1 RVNHLGRATD
11 TILFAASEFGGLF
24 KSTDAGRTWVRL
36 DAHLPTRVSD
46 VKASPADPN
55 LVVATSVYDGRV
67 NSFAGINVSHD
78 GGATWTEPASTTPPT
93 GFCSDVR
100 NFNEPSAFG
109 IAFDPENATHI
120 FVGTNC
126 GLAKSTDAGVN
137 WTFINPGPGSS
148 ATN

>member
-1 RVNHLGRATD
+1 MNHFFFACICVLTLCLILLTDAGSSQTVTVREINPTHSNIGGMNATGGRVNHLGRATD

-67 NSFAGINVSHD
+67 NSFAGINVSDD
-78 GGATWTEPASTTPPT
+78 GGATWTEP
-93 GFCSDVR
+93 
-100 NFNEPSAFG
+100 
-109 IAFDPENATHI
+109 
-120 FVGTNC
+120 
-126 GLAKSTDAGVN
+126 
-137 WTFINPGPGSS
+137 
-148 ATN
+148 